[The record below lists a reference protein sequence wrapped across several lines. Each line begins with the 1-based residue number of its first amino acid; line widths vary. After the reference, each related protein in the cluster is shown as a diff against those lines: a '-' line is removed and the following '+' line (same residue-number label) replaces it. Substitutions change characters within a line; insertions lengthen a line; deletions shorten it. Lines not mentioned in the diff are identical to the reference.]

1 MKAFNGKGRAMYYGP
16 KPLKEQ
22 FRLLAEAQIHAG
34 ATLLGLSQEEAR
46 EAVRLVLQLKVA
58 QQARQAMANGEG

>member
-1 MKAFNGKGRAMYYGP
+1 MYYGP

-34 ATLLGLSQEEAR
+34 ATLLGLSEDDAR
-46 EAVRLVLQLKVA
+46 EAVRLVLQLKLA
-58 QQARQAMANGEG
+58 QQARQAMSSGGEG